1 MAKRKK
7 KNQIKLI
14 SLLLALVLLTGF
26 YIWYSNRDKF
36 GKKTDEDSNVSGED
50 TSLVIADMDLELV
63 ETIHFISENTDMT
76 LVLENDVWKSEADKD
91 LPINQNHVFDMLSL
105 VDEVKALHLVNENP
119 EDIEQYGLAKPDI
132 YIEIMQSDNKS
143 LKINLGYQAAG
154 AKGNYA
160 KLEGN
165 DGVYVLPSSYKTSFA
180 YSETEMT
187 NIGYG
192 LAIESS
198 SIYHVQVLQKDGEDF
213 ELIFDPDATYQKH
226 LSEMF
231 SWLILKPYDEI
242 YAADNAKVAELLPN
256 YDSFNFD
263 LCIEYQAEDFGKYGL
278 EEPNASILIEYYQE
292 VAKPLDKPT
301 TDPDTGEEIN
311 QEIITVKKAFMIYVG
326 DKNDQG
332 DYYIRKDGDNGVYIM
347 KAKDIDKMLSVD
359 AFSIFNPYINLH
371 SILTVDRIDIEI
383 NANPYSIVID
393 RETTT
398 NAEGEEEVIEEYYYN
413 GNSIDVEAVKDIYQI
428 LISSKY
434 DTQLKEEVSTEDL
447 QPLLSISY
455 TINTGETYTSIYYIY
470 DDSLYVVGNGISNS
484 SRFASD
490 KRSVDGLIKAI
501 QEFKGT
507 D

>member
-1 MAKRKK
+1 
-7 KNQIKLI
+7 
-14 SLLLALVLLTGF
+14 
-26 YIWYSNRDKF
+26 
-36 GKKTDEDSNVSGED
+36 
-50 TSLVIADMDLELV
+50 
-63 ETIHFISENTDMT
+63 
-76 LVLENDVWKSEADKD
+76 
-91 LPINQNHVFDMLSL
+91 
-105 VDEVKALHLVNENP
+105 
-119 EDIEQYGLAKPDI
+119 
-132 YIEIMQSDNKS
+132 
-143 LKINLGYQAAG
+143 
-154 AKGNYA
+154 
-160 KLEGN
+160 
-165 DGVYVLPSSYKTSFA
+165 
-180 YSETEMT
+180 
-187 NIGYG
+187 
-192 LAIESS
+192 
-198 SIYHVQVLQKDGEDF
+198 
-213 ELIFDPDATYQKH
+213 
-226 LSEMF
+226 
-231 SWLILKPYDEI
+231 
-242 YAADNAKVAELLPN
+242 
-256 YDSFNFD
+256 
-263 LCIEYQAEDFGKYGL
+263 
-278 EEPNASILIEYYQE
+278 
-292 VAKPLDKPT
+292 
-301 TDPDTGEEIN
+301 
-311 QEIITVKKAFMIYVG
+311 
-326 DKNDQG
+326 
-332 DYYIRKDGDNGVYIM
+332 
-347 KAKDIDKMLSVD
+347 MLSVD